1 MYMSIRKSFP
11 SSSFPYNKK
20 HCGVEGAE
28 KALSYTHVHK
38 IINVSVLYME
48 YRLTDFDVDQ
58 SFTLPCSVSYL
69 SIHTA
74 VTKPL
79 FPYIKECKDG
89 GGRRREIN
97 LSFTHVHK
105 ITNAPFLYIK
115 YKVMVFAAAV
125 YKKQPPLP
133 PHLPPTFPLP
143 FYTVFVSVVWVG
155 K

>member
-20 HCGVEGAE
+20 HCGVEEAA

-48 YRLTDFDVDQ
+48 YRLTEFDVDQ

-79 FPYIKECKDG
+79 FPYSKECKDG
-89 GGRRREIN
+89 GGGGREKS
-97 LSFTHVHK
+97 LFTHVHK

-115 YKVMVFAAAV
+115 YKVLVFAAAV
-125 YKKQPPLP
+125 YERQPL
-133 PHLPPTFPLP
+133 FPLTP
-143 FYTVFVSVVWVG
+143 PPPPPSPSTLFQVHW
-155 K
+155 

>member
-1 MYMSIRKSFP
+1 MSIRKSFP

-89 GGRRREIN
+89 GGGGGGER
-97 LSFTHVHK
+97 K
-105 ITNAPFLYIK
+105 IFLLLMYIK
-115 YKVMVFAAAV
+115 
-125 YKKQPPLP
+125 LP
-133 PHLPPTFPLP
+133 MHLFCTSNIKSWFLLQLCIRNNLP
-143 FYTVFVSVVWVG
+143 FPSPPPPPPSPSHSTLFQVHW
-155 K
+155 

>member
-1 MYMSIRKSFP
+1 MSIRKSFP

-89 GGRRREIN
+89 GGGGER
-97 LSFTHVHK
+97 K
-105 ITNAPFLYIK
+105 IFFLLMYIK
-115 YKVMVFAAAV
+115 LPMHLFCTSNIKSLKWPNPLHFSVSYFPPIQLTQ
-125 YKKQPPLP
+125 KQCRMGGGR
-133 PHLPPTFPLP
+133 
-143 FYTVFVSVVWVG
+143 WG
-155 K
+155 

>member
-89 GGRRREIN
+89 GRGRRGEKN
-97 LSFTHVHK
+97 LFFTHVHK

-115 YKVMVFAAAV
+115 YKVIEVAQSLTLFCFL
-125 YKKQPPLP
+125 LP
-133 PHLPPTFPLP
+133 THTTDTK
-143 FYTVFVSVVWVG
+143 TV
-155 K
+155 